1 MIIEKTEFN
10 GLLLIK
16 PIVHQDERGY
26 FFESF
31 RDDYLKK
38 IDLSG
43 KFCQDNQTKSKKGT
57 LRGLH
62 YQLKYPQGKLV
73 RVSLGKVYDVAVD
86 LRKNSNTFG
95 KYFSCVLSERN
106 FKSLYIPAG
115 FAHGFMTLDKEN
127 YVLYSCTKYRNLKS
141 EKSIKFNDRDLKIK
155 WPFKNPIIS
164 KRDMVAMGFAEYKNK
179 NFK

>member
-38 IDLSG
+38 IGLSG

-62 YQLKYPQGKLV
+62 YQLKYPQGKLRSEER
-73 RVSLGKVYDVAVD
+73 RVGKECRSRWSPY
-86 LRKNSNTFG
+86 
-95 KYFSCVLSERN
+95 
-106 FKSLYIPAG
+106 
-115 FAHGFMTLDKEN
+115 H
-127 YVLYSCTKYRNLKS
+127 
-141 EKSIKFNDRDLKIK
+141 
-155 WPFKNPIIS
+155 
-164 KRDMVAMGFAEYKNK
+164 
-179 NFK
+179 

>member
-1 MIIEKTEFN
+1 MKLLKTKIKGPLIIKSF
-10 GLLLIK
+10 IYK
-16 PIVHQDERGY
+16 DKRGY
-26 FFESF
+26 LKELFNENK
-31 RDDYLKK
+31 LKK
-38 IDLSG
+38 KFVLSILSY
-43 KFCQDNQTKSKKGT
+43 SKKKV

-62 YQLKYPQGKLV
+62 IQTKNPQGKYISVLK
-73 RVSLGKVYDVAVD
+73 GKIFDVAVD
-86 LRKNSNTFG
+86 LRKGSNTFG

-164 KRDMVAMGFAEYKNK
+164 KRDKLAMGFSEYKNRNLK
-179 NFK
+179 

>member
-1 MIIEKTEFN
+1 MIKKTKFKDLVVHIN
-10 GLLLIK
+10 K
-16 PIVHQDERGY
+16 PYKDKRGY
-26 FFESF
+26 LKELFKENK
-31 RDDYLKK
+31 LKK
-38 IDLSG
+38 KFVFSILSY
-43 KFCQDNQTKSKKGT
+43 SKKKV

-62 YQLKYPQGKLV
+62 IQTKNPQGKYISVLK
-73 RVSLGKVYDVAVD
+73 GKIFDVAVD

-127 YVLYSCTKYRNLKS
+127 FVLYSCTKYRNLKS
-141 EKSIKFNDRDLKIK
+141 EKSIKFNDKDLKIK

-164 KRDMVAMGFAEYKNK
+164 KRDKVAMGYAEYKNK
-179 NFK
+179 NLK

>member
-38 IDLSG
+38 IGLSV

-62 YQLKYPQGKLV
+62 YQLKLEDHSIEYHIHLQDGI
-73 RVSLGKVYDVAVD
+73 
-86 LRKNSNTFG
+86 F
-95 KYFSCVLSERN
+95 
-106 FKSLYIPAG
+106 LYTCI
-115 FAHGFMTLDKEN
+115 
-127 YVLYSCTKYRNLKS
+127 
-141 EKSIKFNDRDLKIK
+141 EK
-155 WPFKNPIIS
+155 
-164 KRDMVAMGFAEYKNK
+164 
-179 NFK
+179 